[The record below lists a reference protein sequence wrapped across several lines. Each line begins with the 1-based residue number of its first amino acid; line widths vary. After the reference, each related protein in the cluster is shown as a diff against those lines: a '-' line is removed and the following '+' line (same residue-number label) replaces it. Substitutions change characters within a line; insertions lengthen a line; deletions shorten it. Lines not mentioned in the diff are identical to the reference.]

1 MSATARELA
10 DRVVE
15 ARRKA
20 WAKTDPT
27 TAVVATEQLN
37 PEDEAVVRR
46 VVAEEGLTGV
56 EYDEMVRKVSA
67 MIVGKV
73 EAQADDLPADAA
85 D

>member
-10 DRVVE
+10 DRVVDS
-15 ARRKA
+15 RRKA
-20 WAKTDPT
+20 WDKTDPT

-46 VVAEEGLTGV
+46 VVAEEGLGRV
-56 EYDEMVRKVSA
+56 EYEEMVRKVSA

-73 EAQADDLPADAA
+73 EAQADDMPADGA

>member
-1 MSATARELA
+1 MSATARQLA
-10 DRVVE
+10 DRVVD

-46 VVAEEGLTGV
+46 IVGEEGLAGV
-56 EYDEMVRKVSA
+56 EYEEMVRKVSA
-67 MIVGKV
+67 MVVGKV
-73 EAQADDLPADAA
+73 EAQADDMPADGA